1 MNENKIIEN
10 IIEKSQMKIAVSEF
24 KKEEKTMPKM
34 NKITKSVATILV
46 VLGLGTGVVFATTNL
61 YEKIWKE
68 PKSYTEEEMINELP
82 PAEVTEEEM
91 INELPPA
98 EVTEEEMINELPPAE
113 VTEEEKK
120 ELISEDE
127 AKAKGLEI
135 LEKLGYEN
143 QTINRIELKR
153 GYDEDVNSYYMVK
166 TKWGYEEGLM
176 VQLNAKG
183 GDFIAFNDMDLKYR
197 HLDSQVLDDKEIAK
211 VATDI
216 YNKLGIEEGKYTLSK
231 TSAQDYCFE
240 NQTNK
245 LLGANF
251 YKYYDGIANKNES
264 FSVSFMYD
272 NGKIYLNSILIGTDN
287 TYQNNPVVIT
297 EEEAINIAKNKEQ
310 ELSPHEIT
318 NITSSLSIE
327 KMNAFI
333 YQLENDK
340 YDVTGTME
348 DETYYKTENIT
359 RKVWK
364 VKIEHNVEWKDY
376 MDHNQYVKEGMG
388 KIYFIDATAGE
399 IIGGTHTYFEE

>member
-1 MNENKIIEN
+1 MNENKIIKN

-24 KKEEKTMPKM
+24 KEEEKNTMPKM

-82 PAEVTEEEM
+82 PE
-91 INELPPA
+91 
-98 EVTEEEMINELPPAE
+98 E
-113 VTEEEKK
+113 VTEEEKE

-153 GYDEDVNSYYMVK
+153 GYDETVDSYYMIK
-166 TKWGYEEGLM
+166 TKWGYEEGLV
-176 VQLNAKG
+176 VQLNANG
-183 GDFIAFNDMDLKYR
+183 GDFIGFNDMDLKYK
-197 HLDSQVLDDKEIAK
+197 HLDTQELDDEEIAN

-240 NQTNK
+240 NQSSK
-245 LLGANF
+245 LLSAHF

-264 FSVSFMYD
+264 FNVSFMYYD
-272 NGKIYLNSILIGTDN
+272 GKIYIFSISVNNDN
-287 TYQNNPVVIT
+287 TFQNNPVIIT
-297 EEEAINIAKNKEQ
+297 EEEAIDIAKNKEQ
-310 ELSPHEIT
+310 ELSPNEIT

-359 RKVWK
+359 RRVWK
-364 VKIEHNVEWKDY
+364 IKVEHNAEWKDY
-376 MDHNQYVKEGMG
+376 INHNQYVKEGMS
-388 KIYFIDATAGE
+388 KYYYIDATTGE
-399 IIGGTHTYFEE
+399 IIGGEQAYFEEP

>member
-10 IIEKSQMKIAVSEF
+10 IIKKSQMKIAVSEF
-24 KKEEKTMPKM
+24 KKEENTMPKM
-34 NKITKSVATILV
+34 NKITKSVAIILV

-82 PAEVTEEEM
+82 PAEVTEEE
-91 INELPPA
+91 
-98 EVTEEEMINELPPAE
+98 
-113 VTEEEKK
+113 KK

-127 AKAKGLEI
+127 AKTKGLKI

-153 GYDEDVNSYYMVK
+153 GYEEDVDSYYMVK

-183 GDFIAFNDMDLKYR
+183 GGFIAFNDMDLKYK
-197 HLDSQVLDDKEIAK
+197 HLDSQELNDEEIAK

-231 TSAQDYCFE
+231 TSAENNAFQ
-240 NQTNK
+240 NQTNI
-245 LLGANF
+245 LLVANF
-251 YKYYDGIANKNES
+251 YKYYDGIPNKNES
-264 FSVSFMYD
+264 FNVSFLNY
-272 NGKIYLNSILIGTDN
+272 NGEVYLNSVSVNNDN
-287 TYQNNPVVIT
+287 TFQNNPVVIT
-297 EEEAINIAKNKEQ
+297 EEEAINIAKSKEQ
-310 ELSPHEIT
+310 ELSSNEIT

-340 YDVTGTME
+340 YDVTTTME

-364 VKIEHNVEWKDY
+364 VKAEHNADDKDY
-376 MDHNQYVKEGMG
+376 IDYNKYIKEGMN
-388 KIYFIDATAGE
+388 KYYYVDATTGE
-399 IIGGTHTYFEE
+399 IIGGNQAYFER

>member
-1 MNENKIIEN
+1 MNENKIIKN
-10 IIEKSQMKIAVSEF
+10 IIEKSQMKIAVSKFTE
-24 KKEEKTMPKM
+24 EEKSMPKI
-34 NKITKSVATILV
+34 NKISKSVATILV
-46 VLGLGTGVVFATTNL
+46 VLGLGTGIVYATTNI

-68 PKSYTEEEMINELP
+68 PKSYTHEEMINELP
-82 PAEVTEEEM
+82 PE
-91 INELPPA
+91 
-98 EVTEEEMINELPPAE
+98 E

-120 ELISEDE
+120 ELISEEE
-127 AKAKGLEI
+127 AKEKGLKI
-135 LEKLGYEN
+135 LEKLGYKN

-153 GYDEDVNSYYMVK
+153 GYDEDTDSYYMLK

-183 GDFIAFNDMDLKYR
+183 GEFIAFNDMDLKYK
-197 HLDSQVLDDKEIAK
+197 HLDSQELNAEEIAK

-216 YNKLGIEEGKYTLSK
+216 YNKLGIEEGKYILSK
-231 TSAQDYCFE
+231 TSAQDYSFE

-264 FSVSFMYD
+264 FNISFLNY
-272 NGKIYLNSILIGTDN
+272 NGEIYLNSISINNDN
-287 TYQNNPVVIT
+287 TFQNNPVVIT
-297 EEEAINIAKNKEQ
+297 EEEAINIATNKEQ
-310 ELSPHEIT
+310 ELSPNKIT

-340 YDVTGTME
+340 YDITGSTE

-364 VKIEHNVEWKDY
+364 IKVEHDAEWKDY
-376 MDHNQYVKEGMG
+376 MDHNQYVKEGMN
-388 KIYFIDATAGE
+388 KYYYIDATTGE
-399 IIGGTHTYFEE
+399 IIGGYQAYFD

>member
-1 MNENKIIEN
+1 MSNKKIKEYIFDGKMDIAN
-10 IIEKSQMKIAVSEF
+10 IIKDFVGYVFVIIKNSKYNFNNEDIEEIASDVF
-24 KKEEKTMPKM
+24 LAIWQNRKKLDISKEIKPYIAG
-34 NKITKSVATILV
+34 ITKNLILKKQR
-46 VLGLGTGVVFATTNL
+46 TMTNQNVNI
-61 YEKIWKE
+61 EF
-68 PKSYTEEEMINELP
+68 
-82 PAEVTEEEM
+82 
-91 INELPPA
+91 
-98 EVTEEEMINELPPAE
+98 
-113 VTEEEKK
+113 
-120 ELISEDE
+120 
-127 AKAKGLEI
+127 

-153 GYDEDVNSYYMVK
+153 GYDEGVDSYYMVK

-176 VQLNAKG
+176 VQLNANG
-183 GDFIAFNDMDLKYR
+183 GDFIAFNDMDLKYK
-197 HLDSQVLDDKEIAK
+197 HLNTQELKDEEIGK

-216 YNKLGIEEGKYTLSK
+216 YNTLGIEEGKYTLTK
-231 TSAQDYCFE
+231 TTAQDYCFE
-240 NQTNK
+240 NQTNI

-264 FSVSFMYD
+264 FNVSFLNY
-272 NGKIYLNSILIGTDN
+272 NGEIYLNSILIGTDN

-297 EEEAINIAKNKEQ
+297 EEEAINIAKKKEQ
-310 ELSPHEIT
+310 ELSPNEIT
-318 NITSSLSIE
+318 NIISSLSIE

-364 VKIEHNVEWKDY
+364 IKIEHNAEWKDY

-388 KIYFIDATAGE
+388 KIYFIDATTGE

>member
-24 KKEEKTMPKM
+24 KDEENTIPKM

-68 PKSYTEEEMINELP
+68 PKSYTEEEMQ
-82 PAEVTEEEM
+82 
-91 INELPPA
+91 
-98 EVTEEEMINELPPAE
+98 NELPPAE

-127 AKAKGLEI
+127 AKVKGLEI
-135 LEKLGYEN
+135 LEKLGYKN

-153 GYDEDVNSYYMVK
+153 GYSEEITSYYMVK

-176 VQLNAKG
+176 VQLDANG
-183 GDFIAFNDMDLKYR
+183 GDFIAFNDMDLKYK
-197 HLDSQVLDDKEIAK
+197 HLDTQVLEDEEIAK
-211 VATDI
+211 VANGI
-216 YNKLGIEEGKYTLSK
+216 YNKLGMKEGEYKLTK
-231 TSAQDYCFE
+231 TTSQDHYFE
-240 NQTNK
+240 NQSSK

-251 YKYYDGIANKNES
+251 YKYYADIANKYES
-264 FSVSFMYD
+264 FSVSFIVAD
-272 NGKIYLNSILIGTDN
+272 GQIYLNSILLNKDSS
-287 TYQNNPVVIT
+287 YQNNPVVIT

-310 ELSPHEIT
+310 ELSPNEIT
-318 NITSSLSIE
+318 NITNSLSIE

-340 YDVTGTME
+340 FDVTGDME
-348 DETYYKTENIT
+348 DEIYYKTENIA

-364 VKIEHNVEWKDY
+364 IKIEHDAEWKEY
-376 MDHNQYVKEGMG
+376 MDHNQYVKEGMN
-388 KIYFIDATAGE
+388 KYYYVDATTGE
-399 IIGGTHTYFEE
+399 IIGGDQAYFER